1 MFLGFCF
8 IADWSAW
15 FEKGYL
21 SEMKLLCLVMTNEYI
36 GAHFA
41 DIVKHG
47 SDIEA
52 RGDDSDCTVAWIKE
66 ANSEFIDRFRQN
78 QILIERDYE
87 SAIDFILNQD
97 FLL

>member
-1 MFLGFCF
+1 
-8 IADWSAW
+8 
-15 FEKGYL
+15 
-21 SEMKLLCLVMTNEYI
+21 MKLLCLVMTNEYI

-52 RGDDSDCTVAWIKE
+52 RGDDSDCTAAWIKE
-66 ANSEFIDRFRQN
+66 ANSAFVDRFKQN
-78 QILIERDYE
+78 QIIIDEDYE